1 MTISKSNSVLV
12 IVVVLAIAAAS
23 VVAAHGHQ
31 IGKADAAELSAASL
45 TDASIE
51 AASTSSSLAA
61 LDPAQQ
67 VPNLDQFTSRDPFIQ
82 ATAAPAASPTPTSSP
97 SSNPSPSP
105 SPTPS
110 APPLVSVHLKVRL
123 GKRNVNETFTDC
135 KRTDCLPPRAPVL
148 RIAGI
153 FSDRVK
159 FDLIDGYVLVGHGG
173 KKIFGVWRSKPTLQT
188 ISRGS
193 VKTVC
198 CVSVLEIGD
207 GGSGASSS
215 EKAPLSL
222 TAGHSIEVLEIA
234 ANNGVPS
241 AGFAVDG
248 AVYPAE
254 KIGQTFTTDWGQ
266 IEVLGA
272 NAVAQTVTIQHAD
285 LQETLHV
292 GRPVSQ

>member
-1 MTISKSNSVLV
+1 MTISKSNTVLV

-23 VVAAHGHQ
+23 AVAAHGHQ
-31 IGKADAAELSAASL
+31 TGKANAAELSAASVA
-45 TDASIE
+45 DSSMAAS
-51 AASTSSSLAA
+51 STSSDLAA
-61 LDPAQQ
+61 PDPAQQ
-67 VPNLDQFTSRDPFIQ
+67 VPNLDQFTGRDPFIQ
-82 ATAAPAASPTPTSSP
+82 LTAAPAASPTPSS
-97 SSNPSPSP
+97 SPSPSP
-105 SPTPS
+105 SVTPS
-110 APPLVSVHLKVRL
+110 ASPLVSVHLKVRL
-123 GKRNVNETFTDC
+123 GKRDVNETFTDC
-135 KRTDCLPPRAPVL
+135 KRSDRLPPSAPAL
-148 RIAGI
+148 RIAAI

-159 FDLIDGYVLVGHGG
+159 FDLIDGYALVGDGG
-173 KKIFGVWRSKPTLQT
+173 KKIFEVERTRPTLHT
-188 ISRGS
+188 IKKGAAT
-193 VKTVC
+193 TVC
-198 CVSVLEIGD
+198 SVAVLRIGD
-207 GGSGASSS
+207 GGTGASSS

-222 TAGHSIEVLEIA
+222 AATHSIEALEIG

-254 KIGQTFTTDWGQ
+254 EIGQTFTTDWGQ